1 MFNWLRRR
9 RGVGT
14 KRSISLGY
22 KNKKG
27 LDLADYMLE
36 GQARR
41 FQNVLTSEPC
51 VAFYLELSIQYYKIH
66 GFYND
71 TYANKLSESISDV
84 IDDADSDIF
93 CSAIFRWIANRP
105 PLKPTE

>member
-1 MFNWLRRR
+1 MFDWLCRR
-9 RGVGT
+9 RGVGA

-22 KNKKG
+22 KNKKR

-51 VAFYLELSIQYYKIH
+51 VAFYLELSIRHYKIH
-66 GFYND
+66 GIYND
-71 TYANKLSESISDV
+71 KYTNKLSESISDA
-84 IDDADSDIF
+84 IDNSDSDIIF
-93 CSAIFRWIANRP
+93 SAILRWIANRP